1 MVMQIILLPYSTV
14 SLKND
19 VRVNDDRKTLEN
31 TFGKSIY
38 KAADYEVYFYE
49 EKAIHVFYSTSGIA
63 RSIAIFQAFKQG
75 I

>member
-1 MVMQIILLPYSTV
+1 MQIILLPYSTV

-19 VRVNDDRKTLEN
+19 VRVGDDRKTFEK

-38 KAADYEVYFYE
+38 KAADYEIYFYE
-49 EKAIHVFYSTSGIA
+49 EKAIHVLYSSGNMV